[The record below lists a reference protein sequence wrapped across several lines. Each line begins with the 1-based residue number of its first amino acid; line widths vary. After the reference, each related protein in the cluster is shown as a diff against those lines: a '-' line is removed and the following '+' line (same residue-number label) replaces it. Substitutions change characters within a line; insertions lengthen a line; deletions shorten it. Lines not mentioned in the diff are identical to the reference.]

1 MTNRLELLEKLRKV
15 DEVLLLE
22 LLEITS
28 TELVDSFLDKIDDKL
43 QYIYDQLE
51 CTDD

>member
-1 MTNRLELLEKLRKV
+1 MTNRLELLEKLRSV
-15 DEVLLLE
+15 DEILLLE

-28 TELVDSFLDKIDDKL
+28 TELVDAFIDKVDDKL

-51 CTDD
+51 LAE